1 MLGEF
6 LHNTL
11 NSAECK
17 VSDQLESLI
26 KELNELGESRVL
38 FYPSSGVDYSD
49 VLFANGLLTSGLGF
63 EFPDVYI
70 HSDAFNYLNQS
81 SSLDFFYNTPS
92 FWRSFFLKIEV
103 SNEKCIRIR
112 KFKRNGLNS
121 EFWLIEFFGFINE
134 EIIKQMISSKLN
146 LDLLYNK
153 CDAMFSGMGYI
164 SGGIPPLFY
173 WALFPELRIKY
184 SISQYDIERL
194 KSEILK
200 FQEKWKH
207 QIKVH
212 FPELNTD
219 NLNLDQG
226 LELID
231 YRHDSIVR
239 SRDPF
244 YDEDDIL
251 KMGLY
256 SY

>member
-6 LHNTL
+6 LSNTL
-11 NSAECK
+11 NPSEYKA
-17 VSDQLESLI
+17 SHQLGSLI

-38 FYPSSGVDYSD
+38 FYPSSGVDFSD
-49 VLFANGLLTSGLGF
+49 VLFANGLLTSGLDF
-63 EFPDVYI
+63 KFPDVYI
-70 HSDAFNYLNQS
+70 HSDVLNYSNQS
-81 SSLDFFYNTPS
+81 SSQDSKFFNTPS
-92 FWRSFFLKIEV
+92 FTRASFLKIEI

-134 EIIKQMISSKLN
+134 DIIKQIISSNLN
-146 LDLLYNK
+146 IDLLYNK
-153 CDAMFSGMGYI
+153 CDAMFSGMGNVT
-164 SGGIPPLFY
+164 GGIPPLFY
-173 WALFPELRIKY
+173 WILFPELRIKY
-184 SISQYDIERL
+184 SLSEYDIERL
-194 KSEILK
+194 KSEVLK
-200 FQEKWKH
+200 FQEKWRY

-226 LELID
+226 LEIID
-231 YRHDSIVR
+231 YQHDSLVR
-239 SRDPF
+239 NRGN
-244 YDEDDIL
+244 ENL

>member
-6 LHNTL
+6 LSNTL
-11 NSAECK
+11 NPSEYKA
-17 VSDQLESLI
+17 SDQLRSLI

-38 FYPSSGVDYSD
+38 FYPSSGVDFSD
-49 VLFANGLLTSGLGF
+49 VLFANGLMISGLDF

-70 HSDAFNYLNQS
+70 HSDALNYLNQS
-81 SSLDFFYNTPS
+81 SSQDSKFFNTPS
-92 FWRSFFLKIEV
+92 FTRAFFLEIEV

-121 EFWLIEFFGFINE
+121 DFWLIEFFGFINE

-153 CDAMFSGMGYI
+153 CDAMFSGMGYV

-231 YRHDSIVR
+231 YKHDSLVCNR
-239 SRDPF
+239 G
-244 YDEDDIL
+244 DEIL

>member
-6 LHNTL
+6 LINTL
-11 NSAECK
+11 NPGEYKASN
-17 VSDQLESLI
+17 QLGSLI
-26 KELNELGESRVL
+26 KKLNELGESRVL
-38 FYPSSGVDYSD
+38 FYPSSGVDFSD
-49 VLFANGLLTSGLGF
+49 VLFANGLMTSGLDF

-70 HSDAFNYLNQS
+70 HSDALNYLNQS
-81 SSLDFFYNTPS
+81 SSQDSKFFNTPS
-92 FWRSFFLKIEV
+92 FTRAFFLEIEV

-121 EFWLIEFFGFINE
+121 DFWLIEFFGFINE
-134 EIIKQMISSKLN
+134 EIIKQMISSNLN
-146 LDLLYNK
+146 IDLLYNK
-153 CDAMFSGMGYI
+153 CDAMFSGMGYV

-184 SISQYDIERL
+184 SLSEYDIERL
-194 KSEILK
+194 KSEVLK
-200 FQEKWKH
+200 FQEKWKY

-226 LELID
+226 LEIID
-231 YRHDSIVR
+231 YQHDSLVR
-239 SRDPF
+239 NRGN
-244 YDEDDIL
+244 ENL